1 MSMKTNKIIVNKEG
15 SFEPIG
21 GFPIKLGA
29 PAMRA
34 LANAGYT
41 HLEQLALV
49 GENEVKKLHGIGPHA
64 LKLLELAL
72 QDKGLD
78 FKNDR

>member
-1 MSMKTNKIIVNKEG
+1 MSMKTNKIIVNKVG
-15 SFEPIG
+15 YLTSA
-21 GFPIKLGA
+21 GFPIKMSA
-29 PAMRA
+29 PAKRA

-49 GENEVKKLHGIGPHA
+49 SEDEVKKLHGVGPHA
-64 LKLLELAL
+64 LKLLEQAL